1 MVNEDMEEDK
11 EIDLLELA
19 KKLWIRR
26 KTILIWCGIGAVLGL
41 IIAFS
46 IPRSYTTTVK
56 LAPEMSDNTGKG
68 GMSALASFAGL
79 NLGNS
84 GADAVYPELYPDV
97 VQSVPFCLSLL
108 QTPLTDKDED
118 RKFTLEQYM
127 EDDMRSPW
135 WSAILALPGKAIG
148 ALMPSNDEE
157 VSADHKPNAF
167 KLTKDEANLI
177 MSLNNLINA
186 SVDKKTSVVTI
197 SVTMQDP
204 MVSAILAD
212 TVVNRLR
219 EFVTEYRTNKA
230 REDMLYLEK
239 LNDEAKEA
247 YYAAQQKYANYL
259 DTHQG
264 IVMHSAQTMRDRLEN
279 EATLAFNL
287 FNQTSQQLQLAKA
300 KVQEQTP
307 VYATISPATVPI
319 SPSAPRKA
327 LILVG
332 FVFLAFVAC
341 AAWILFIEPNKDK
354 FSFKEETPSDS
365 EEDKK

>member
-56 LAPEMSDNTGKG
+56 LAPEMSDNTGKS
-68 GMSALASFAGL
+68 GMNALASFAGINL
-79 NLGNS
+79 NNN

-97 VQSVPFCLSLL
+97 VHSVPFCLSLM
-108 QTPLTDKDED
+108 QTPLTNKKGD
-118 RKFTLEQYM
+118 RKFTLEEYM
-127 EDDMRSPW
+127 EDDVKSPW
-135 WSAILALPGKAIG
+135 WRVITGLPGKIIG
-148 ALMPSNDEE
+148 ALSSSVDE
-157 VSADHKPNAF
+157 VTPADHKPNSF
-167 KLTKDEANLI
+167 QLTKEEYKLI
-177 MSLNNLINA
+177 KSLNSMVVAN
-186 SVDKKTSVVTI
+186 VDKKTFVVTI

-204 MVSAILAD
+204 MVSAVLAD

-219 EFVTEYRTNKA
+219 EFVTNYRTNKA
-230 REDMLYLEK
+230 RQDLIYAEK
-239 LNDEAKEA
+239 LNKEAKEA

-264 IVMHSAQTMRDRLEN
+264 VVMYSAQTVRDRLEN

-287 FNQTSQQLQLAKA
+287 YNQTSQQLQMAKA
-300 KVQEQTP
+300 KVQQETP